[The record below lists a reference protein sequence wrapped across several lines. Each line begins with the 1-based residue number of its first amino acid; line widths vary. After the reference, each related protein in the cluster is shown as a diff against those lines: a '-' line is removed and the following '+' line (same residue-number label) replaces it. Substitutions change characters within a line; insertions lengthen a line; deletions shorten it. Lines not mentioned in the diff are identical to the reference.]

1 MNTSRRLSGFA
12 LATLL
17 LVLTAGCFRGTPSD
31 KPPIHVIGDMDSQ
44 PKYKAQEE
52 NRFFADK
59 AAMREPVPGTVPF
72 GGLRADSAYYF
83 GIDGKGGFVAENQ
96 AEVTPQLL
104 ERGRE
109 RFNIYCSPCHSRVG
123 DGRGIIV
130 NRGYT
135 PPPSFHT
142 DRARNF
148 PDGQIFEIIAH
159 GVRTMP
165 AYGDQIKAADRWAII
180 AYMRAL
186 QRSQNATLDDIP
198 PEMRDRIR

>member
-1 MNTSRRLSGFA
+1 MRVKPRFWRFA
-12 LATLL
+12 PAAL
-17 LVLTAGCFRGTPSD
+17 LVISAACFRGTPSD
-31 KPPIHVIGDMDSQ
+31 RPPVHVIGDMDNQ
-44 PKYKAQEE
+44 PKYKPQEE
-52 NRFFADK
+52 SRFFADG
-59 AAMREPVPGTVPF
+59 AAMRQPVAGTVAF
-72 GGLRADSAYYF
+72 GGPKTDSAYYL
-83 GIDGKGGFVAENQ
+83 GLDGAGKFVVENQ
-96 AEVTPQLL
+96 AEITPQLL

-109 RFNIYCSPCHSRVG
+109 RFDIYCSPCHSRVG

-130 NRGYT
+130 DRGYT

-148 PDGQIFEIIAH
+148 PDGQVFEIITH

-165 AYGDQIKAADRWAII
+165 AYGDQIRPADRWAII

-186 QRSQNATLDDIP
+186 QRSQAATLEDIP